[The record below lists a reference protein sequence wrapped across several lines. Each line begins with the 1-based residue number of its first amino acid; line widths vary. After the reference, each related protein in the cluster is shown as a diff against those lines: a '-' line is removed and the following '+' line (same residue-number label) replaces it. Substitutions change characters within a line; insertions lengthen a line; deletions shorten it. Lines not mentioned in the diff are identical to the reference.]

1 MKVIKPEKQNTG
13 LHVCRRQSSKVNF
26 QAAPR
31 FQANEQGF
39 FFFFGLVGFYIYVAF
54 ILLNYAG
61 FSMTH
66 DFRTA
71 LEE

>member
-1 MKVIKPEKQNTG
+1 MYVEDRVARSIFRLLLGFRPTN
-13 LHVCRRQSSKVNF
+13 RD
-26 QAAPR
+26 
-31 FQANEQGF
+31 F

>member
-1 MKVIKPEKQNTG
+1 MKVIKPEKQNNTG
-13 LHVCRRQSSKVNF
+13 LHVRRRQSSKVKF

-39 FFFFGLVGFYIYVAF
+39 FFFGLVAFYIYVAF
-54 ILLNYAG
+54 FLLNYAG